1 MSRDG
6 TNRVKSK
13 YWWKDVEQQ
22 YGKEYVPTGDTWFS
36 YEWLIWK
43 TNKFPDQIVKRG
55 SQPKMRST
63 IGKENPNR
71 IWYWDEKQPG
81 TKHYAHR
88 WERRVGKTRVIR
100 EQLMESD

>member
-22 YGKEYVPTGDTWFS
+22 YGKDYVPTGDTWFS
-36 YEWLIWK
+36 YEWLMWN

-55 SQPKMRST
+55 SQPKMRSA

-71 IWYWDEKQPG
+71 IWYWDEMQPG
-81 TKHYAHR
+81 TKYYVHR
-88 WERRVGKTRVIR
+88 WERRVGKRRAIR

>member
-22 YGKEYVPTGDTWFS
+22 
-36 YEWLIWK
+36 
-43 TNKFPDQIVKRG
+43 PDQIVKRG
-55 SQPKMRST
+55 SQPKMRSA
-63 IGKENPNR
+63 IGRENPNR